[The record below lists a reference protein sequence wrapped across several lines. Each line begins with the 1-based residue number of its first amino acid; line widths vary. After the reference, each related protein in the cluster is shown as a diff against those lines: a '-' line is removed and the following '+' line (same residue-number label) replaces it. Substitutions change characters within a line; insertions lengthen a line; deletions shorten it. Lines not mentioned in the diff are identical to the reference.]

1 MTAGLREK
9 REGQRVATALPV
21 YLKSVEGVTRDV
33 SASGIFFWTSD
44 AVCVPGEL
52 ISFSVNLERPDGN
65 GRMTLK
71 CQGDV
76 VRTVPHGS
84 VIGVAVKFTDS
95 MLVTA

>member
-9 REGQRVATALPV
+9 REGQRVATTLPV

-52 ISFSVNLERPDGN
+52 ISFSVNLERPDG
-65 GRMTLK
+65 RMTLR

-76 VRTVPHGS
+76 VRTEPHATS
-84 VIGVAVKFTDS
+84 IGVAVKITDS
-95 MLVTA
+95 MMVTA

>member
-9 REGQRVATALPV
+9 RIGQRVVTSMPV

-33 SASGIFFWTSD
+33 SASGVFFWTSD

-52 ISFSVNLERPDGN
+52 ISFSVKLERPDG
-65 GRMTLK
+65 RMMLR

-76 VRTVPHGS
+76 VRTEPHAS
-84 VIGVAVKFTDS
+84 LIGVAVKITDS
-95 MLVTA
+95 MMVSA